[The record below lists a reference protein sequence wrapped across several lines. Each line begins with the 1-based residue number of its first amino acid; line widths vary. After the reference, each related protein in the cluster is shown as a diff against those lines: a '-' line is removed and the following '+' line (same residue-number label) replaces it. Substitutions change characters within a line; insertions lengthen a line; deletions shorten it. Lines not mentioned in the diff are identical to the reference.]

1 MPVVANQFK
10 TWVEQ
15 VVTRE
20 GGSPVVEKDPG
31 GGGGG
36 RRVYRGLFHKMNA
49 AQKEALKGYELLI
62 KVRTYYLFF
71 HSPFHCSLSTGAI

>member
-10 TWVEQ
+10 MWVEQ

-31 GGGGG
+31 GGGG

-49 AQKEALKGYELLI
+49 AQKEEALKGYVI
-62 KVRTYYLFF
+62 CNRVSFRTFQGGGHKQSVLR
-71 HSPFHCSLSTGAI
+71 